1 MLCPWICIAQASD
14 MRNPR
19 YLRTTRPGRHP
30 CPKKLVFSWYQTCQT
45 LCHLGGTC
53 FFFQVMPIV
62 LWQRQRSQMEV
73 RCFKLV
79 DGPFIYLLSMCLNV
93 RCPETRWFLTRM
105 IFRKS
110 AGPLI
115 LLTSTPCS
123 FGLAAVCHLL
133 GPTLNQ
139 QFLDV
144 PTPKISSKNM
154 DVSLPLHSP
163 KRLNM
168 IWKNRYQPLPN
179 PCQYSDHSLYTFSRK
194 MLIRWILVSW
204 YPFAKN
210 QFPFFFLVKSVANL
224 YTSIHLRFHIM
235 RELKI
240 GRSSATFV
248 MDGWSDLI
256 RSCRRLAACIG
267 CFRGGR
273 WRFLGENLWNYFPPW
288 WIEVHRPVHG
298 RWVKH
303 WWVFR
308 IAPLRL
314 DMFLWGMEL

>member
-210 QFPFFFLVKSVANL
+210 QFPFFFFGEKRGKLASPISHHEGAEDWPFICNVCHGWVKWFDQVMQAACSVHRLLSRWEMKISGRKLVKL
-224 YTSIHLRFHIM
+224 LPPM
-235 RELKI
+235 MDW
-240 GRSSATFV
+240 SAP
-248 MDGWSDLI
+248 
-256 RSCRRLAACIG
+256 SCALS
-267 CFRGGR
+267 
-273 WRFLGENLWNYFPPW
+273 FLGKPW
-288 WIEVHRPVHG
+288 KVSQTLMS
-298 RWVKH
+298 
-303 WWVFR
+303 F
-308 IAPLRL
+308 
-314 DMFLWGMEL
+314 